1 MYILKYN
8 ILPLS
13 KASARCLINM
23 NLEINNI
30 FIILCFFLLL
40 PGTSFWICLTIKH
53 VCQISTTEIHKRS
66 RFRNQHMISY
76 HSQEKTNYL
85 RRINWEMFTSFLH
98 LEILGTAPAIF
109 PGRRFILSDVLK
121 PGTLGK
127 IFLKRLK
134 TLIKTLV
141 NDCSLDY

>member
-13 KASARCLINM
+13 KASARCLIDM

-30 FIILCFFLLL
+30 FIILWGFFLLL
-40 PGTSFWICLTIKH
+40 PGTCLTIKH

-66 RFRNQHMISY
+66 RFRNQHMMSY

-85 RRINWEMFTSFLH
+85 RRRNWEMFTTFLH

-121 PGTLGK
+121 PGTLEK

-141 NDCSLDY
+141 KDCSLYY

>member
-13 KASARCLINM
+13 KASARCLIDM

-30 FIILCFFLLL
+30 FIILWVFLLL

>member
-13 KASARCLINM
+13 KASAQCLIDM

-30 FIILCFFLLL
+30 FIILWFFLLL

-85 RRINWEMFTSFLH
+85 RWINWEMFTSFLH

-127 IFLKRLK
+127 YF
-134 TLIKTLV
+134 
-141 NDCSLDY
+141 